1 MPRWRRWL
9 PYSIP
14 IRNRTPRREPA
25 TSPDPSQDAT
35 CVVPPYTGRET
46 VDSPRRPVPLPKRSR
61 AGSATIRSVPP
72 RMKYP
77 DGTHCDRPRLGAAG
91 STSSVFGAR
100 DRGLAPDTVRHQE
113 PPTNVVWDAPLVG
126 KPDVVPKSVA
136 VRSGTVV
143 CAASWC
149 GTFLAAGPYGVREI
163 GSKSQWRARWPIVGY
178 WFFRPRLAD
187 RLPLPCPPSC
197 LPSPVGTFPAHAHW
211 GDRAVTPD
219 DLISRLLRVPGL
231 ANASSLH
238 GSDSQ
243 TLRCGRNGPSSLPVP
258 CSSPPSP
265 SRPR

>member
-1 MPRWRRWL
+1 MANGQMAMPRWRRWL

-61 AGSATIRSVPP
+61 SGSATIRSVPP

-113 PPTNVVWDAPLVG
+113 PAHAMLKCAVERRVFLVVSTAMESCTGLAIENCTLGGGDEPLV
-126 KPDVVPKSVA
+126 
-136 VRSGTVV
+136 RR
-143 CAASWC
+143 
-149 GTFLAAGPYGVREI
+149 FL
-163 GSKSQWRARWPIVGY
+163 
-178 WFFRPRLAD
+178 L
-187 RLPLPCPPSC
+187 CSC
-197 LPSPVGTFPAHAHW
+197 SLS
-211 GDRAVTPD
+211 
-219 DLISRLLRVPGL
+219 LRG
-231 ANASSLH
+231 
-238 GSDSQ
+238 
-243 TLRCGRNGPSSLPVP
+243 
-258 CSSPPSP
+258 
-265 SRPR
+265 

>member
-1 MPRWRRWL
+1 MANGQMAMPRWRRWL

-61 AGSATIRSVPP
+61 SGSATIRSVPP

-113 PPTNVVWDAPLVG
+113 PAHAMLKCAVERRVFLVGANPTQRLSLPLV
-126 KPDVVPKSVA
+126 
-136 VRSGTVV
+136 
-143 CAASWC
+143 AARCQRRLKKLQTWRVKMLH
-149 GTFLAAGPYGVREI
+149 LAE
-163 GSKSQWRARWPIVGY
+163 
-178 WFFRPRLAD
+178 
-187 RLPLPCPPSC
+187 
-197 LPSPVGTFPAHAHW
+197 
-211 GDRAVTPD
+211 VT
-219 DLISRLLRVPGL
+219 
-231 ANASSLH
+231 SL
-238 GSDSQ
+238 
-243 TLRCGRNGPSSLPVP
+243 
-258 CSSPPSP
+258 
-265 SRPR
+265 